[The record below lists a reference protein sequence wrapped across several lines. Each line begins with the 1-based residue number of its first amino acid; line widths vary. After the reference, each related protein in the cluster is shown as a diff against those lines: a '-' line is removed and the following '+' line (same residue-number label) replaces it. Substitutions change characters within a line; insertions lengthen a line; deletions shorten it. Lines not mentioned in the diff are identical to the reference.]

1 MHQQVRKQR
10 KGTLGIVLA
19 SKPAVT
25 GCAASE
31 ARNSIFI
38 NRVYPGLTLVCKA
51 FEGFSR
57 GYVVGLVL
65 WSGRMRRPFSRHRAH
80 RQQNQS
86 GRRLGL
92 SAGVMEKYFSIN
104 RSTLL
109 PIECKW

>member
-1 MHQQVRKQR
+1 MHQQVRRQR

-25 GCAASE
+25 GCAASA

-51 FEGFSR
+51 FEGFGEVLS
-57 GYVVGLVL
+57 LV
-65 WSGRMRRPFSRHRAH
+65 WYYGPAECAGRSHATAPNL
-80 RQQNQS
+80 QQKQS

-92 SAGVMEKYFSIN
+92 TVRIYREII
-104 RSTLL
+104 LD
-109 PIECKW
+109 